1 MDGLAISAWRGAA
14 LPAED
19 GTSLR
24 MTSAIAAG
32 DAEAF
37 ACFYEQW
44 FDWMYQM
51 ARSTTKRDESF
62 CLDVTQ
68 NAMLRVVRSMRAMR
82 TEDDLRRWLTR
93 VTHTA
98 ALDLLRAEARR
109 RQRERGAMVVG
120 ADERGAVGLE
130 EQIESLR
137 QRIERLSPE
146 DRGLLQLRFG
156 RGRTLRVAGGSAGA
170 ATAHGRLRRIVQ
182 RLREAM
188 EEIDDL

>member
-1 MDGLAISAWRGAA
+1 MDGLAISAWRGPTLA
-14 LPAED
+14 AED

-24 MTSAIAAG
+24 MTSAIASG

-37 ACFYEQW
+37 ARFYEQW

-51 ARSTTKRDESF
+51 ARSITKRDESF

-68 NAMLRVVRSMRAMR
+68 DAMLRVVRSMRPMR
-82 TEDDLRRWLTR
+82 TEDDLRRWLMR

-109 RQRERGAMVVG
+109 RRRERGAMALG
-120 ADERGAVGLE
+120 AAEPGGVGLD

-156 RGRTLRVAGGSAGA
+156 RGAALRVAGGGSAA
-170 ATAHGRLRRIVQ
+170 AAHGRLRRIVQ
-182 RLREAM
+182 RLRETM
-188 EEIDDL
+188 EETDEL